1 MPSGSGRIQNSRLA
15 MAASYRSGDQS
26 MLQWL
31 DAAGVDRDSFDLERF
46 GREWS
51 AIDERYP
58 EPKDAPLRD
67 AARRAAVEY
76 LLFTFDAPEAGRRL
90 AEARAQEQAASAA
103 ARQVAVMAFADGDT
117 EQNLAIDIGVN
128 RNRTMR
134 IWLGKPGQPHE
145 SNTDYV
151 TPKEAAEILGIT
163 REDVMRLIESREIPH
178 WRAGPTKRMA
188 RADVLAYKKN
198 SEARSAGADDTSR

>member
-1 MPSGSGRIQNSRLA
+1 MHSESGRTASSRHA
-15 MAASYRSGDQS
+15 IVESYRSVDQS
-26 MLQWL
+26 MRQWL
-31 DAAGVDRDSFDLERF
+31 EASGVVLDAFELERF

-51 AIDERYP
+51 AINERYP
-58 EPKDAPLRD
+58 EAKDAPMRD
-67 AARRAAVEY
+67 AARSAAIEY
-76 LLFTFDAPEAGRRL
+76 LKFTLDAPEAGRRL
-90 AEARAQEQAASAA
+90 AEARAQEQAALAA

-117 EQNLAIDIGVN
+117 EQNLAKDIGVN

-151 TPKEAAEILGIT
+151 TPKEAAEILGVP
-163 REDVMRLIESREIPH
+163 REEVMELIATGQIPH

-188 RADVLAYKKN
+188 RENVLAYK
-198 SEARSAGADDTSR
+198 ETRSNRPR